1 MLFLNRDRP
10 IYRGFFVPL
19 FCIESAVNGLCFITQ
34 MEVDSMKPKQD
45 TSDTLRPIEDAS
57 VYPMAAFM
65 RHVGWGRHALKQAR
79 QQGLRVVK
87 VSGRCFVRGRD
98 FSEFLGGLSEQES
111 GL

>member
-1 MLFLNRDRP
+1 VR
-10 IYRGFFVPL
+10 
-19 FCIESAVNGLCFITQ
+19 Q
-34 MEVDSMKPKQD
+34 KQD
-45 TSDTLRPIEDAS
+45 TSDTLKPIEDTS

-98 FSEFLGGLSEQES
+98 FSEFLGSLSEQEVAQ
-111 GL
+111 